1 MAAFPP
7 QGVGMPCVVVFS
19 AHETKCGVPSEP
31 RSEQAVVKA
40 GHKARCAGAQPDVS
54 TLSPAALSSTWAR
67 RELCRSRVS
76 DAPGLCGTEQ
86 PSWSRAQEH
95 FLQLDVGAVGLFGFF
110 QVVLMSF
117 FIFLI
122 FFLRLLLIHAVLC
135 PHPIEQN
142 FAPTPEVCKS

>member
-1 MAAFPP
+1 MLF
-7 QGVGMPCVVVFS
+7 FS

-117 FIFLI
+117 FYFPY
-122 FFLRLLLIHAVLC
+122 FFFKTALNPCSSLPPSNRAELC
-135 PHPIEQN
+135 SHP
-142 FAPTPEVCKS
+142 